1 MTHRSLPV
9 LALILLAAGC
19 AQGPLPAAP
28 ARHASAALQAPTG
41 APFEPWLQRE
51 RDRVAQQ
58 REAAQQRYHDDELAC
73 WRRFAVNDCLSEA
86 KQQRRGTLDALR
98 QQELQLN
105 ALEREQRS
113 AARLRAIEQK
123 AAPSAPVATP
133 SVQGRQ

>member
-1 MTHRSLPV
+1 MTHRSPFAFALV
-9 LALILLAAGC
+9 LLLAGC
-19 AQGPLPAAP
+19 AQSPVPPAP
-28 ARHASAALQAPTG
+28 AGAAAAALQVPAG
-41 APFEPWLQRE
+41 QPFEPWLQAERE
-51 RDRVAQQ
+51 RVAQQ
-58 REAAQQRYHDDELAC
+58 RSAATQRYHDDELAC
-73 WRRFAVNDCLSEA
+73 WWRFAVHECLSEA